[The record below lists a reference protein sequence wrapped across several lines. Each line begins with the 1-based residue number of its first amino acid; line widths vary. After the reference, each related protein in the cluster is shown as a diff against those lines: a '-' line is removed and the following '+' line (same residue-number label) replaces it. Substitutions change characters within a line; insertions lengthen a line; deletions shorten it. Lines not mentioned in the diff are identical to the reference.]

1 MPTQNKSDLL
11 RTENNKLQ
19 KQVQALQSAIGQ
31 IRKEIGR
38 ITVSRENADR
48 LKENIRIIDRIIDR
62 V

>member
-11 RTENNKLQ
+11 RAENNKLQ

>member
-11 RTENNKLQ
+11 RTENSKLQ
-19 KQVQALQSAIGQ
+19 KQVQALQSAIGH